1 MKNDKIYIAICR
13 KCGYIKKSL
22 IIINFLQ
29 INFFT
34 IMNDVNDLKL
44 DHEFSASFRQEIAG
58 NKLKGVIAGLID
70 SKSAKLPLKKMYLAR
85 ECKKKKSFRVEV
97 EKAISSLC
105 KERPQMALA
114 YTNLKAEII

>member
-1 MKNDKIYIAICR
+1 MTKFMLQYAANAVIL
-13 KCGYIKKSL
+13 KKSL

-34 IMNDVNDLKL
+34 IMNNDVNDLKL
-44 DHEFSASFRQEIAG
+44 DHEFSAGFRQEIAG
-58 NKLKGVIAGLID
+58 NRLKGVIAGLVD
-70 SKSAKLPLKKMYLAR
+70 SKSSKLPLKKMFLAR

-97 EKAISSLC
+97 EKAIASLC

>member
-1 MKNDKIYIAICR
+1 
-13 KCGYIKKSL
+13 
-22 IIINFLQ
+22 
-29 INFFT
+29 
-34 IMNDVNDLKL
+34 MNTDVNDLKL

-97 EKAISSLC
+97 EKVISSLC